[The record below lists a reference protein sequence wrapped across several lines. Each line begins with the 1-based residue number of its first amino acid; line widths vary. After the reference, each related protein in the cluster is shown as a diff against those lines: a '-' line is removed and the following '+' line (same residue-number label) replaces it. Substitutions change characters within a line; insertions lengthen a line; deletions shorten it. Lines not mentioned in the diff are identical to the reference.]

1 MVYAQAVAEKGF
13 DIVFQASNQMPT
25 IGDQPC
31 EAVSDP
37 TPELESQLHI
47 EFIPDHKPDL
57 HPPFHHQ
64 LVSPSISSYFL
75 NSSKERPHKFPTF
88 TSEQKEKPIPTT
100 PTEGCRI
107 PTIVRSSS
115 TPTTDLSFNDF
126 LDHPMNYDMPLD
138 ELHDTPPSQPMLI
151 EERLDN
157 NKIIPVIGHGTS
169 PSMSMRHK
177 VKNIHHKPFNHHIPV
192 VNKSNIV
199 EVPTVDYLEQT
210 AIPPAC
216 SNDLNVELTP
226 AKEIM

>member
-1 MVYAQAVAEKGF
+1 MLYAQAVAEKGF

-31 EAVSDP
+31 EAVSVS
-37 TPELESQLHI
+37 TPELESQLQG
-47 EFIPDHKPDL
+47 ELIPDHKPDH

-64 LVSPSISSYFL
+64 VAPTPIPSYSSNL
-75 NSSKERPHKFPTF
+75 GKERLHKIPTF
-88 TSEQKEKPIPTT
+88 PVERKEKPIPTT

-115 TPTTDLSFNDF
+115 APVTDISFNDF
-126 LDHPMNYDMPLD
+126 LDHPMNYEMPLD
-138 ELHDTPPSQPMLI
+138 ELHDTPPLQPMLI
-151 EERLDN
+151 EESLDN

-210 AIPPAC
+210 AIPPC
-216 SNDLNVELTP
+216 SNDLNVEVEPT
-226 AKEIM
+226 KEIM